1 MYNLAG
7 LDENLASSHCHVE
20 LSKAGI
26 TAFETKEPQS
36 GEVASRVYG
45 KLYFPS
51 TGAMVSFHRYWYYW
65 VVHLTVPLPV
75 AIAVKLNST
84 WSAQARVDGYAGG
97 REPSLGGVSSYHVD
111 TGEALVALKYAMFEA
126 FGEPMA
132 LPGPHAQL
140 EQAPVSDEILSMLR
154 LTKIWERSETVGDR
168 MLLQALNLAESTCP
182 SLTQQVLDELVAYYQ
197 RRLQI
202 LSRRR
207 AYNKKCKDESEYH
220 RALMDIEDT
229 LSKWELIRR
238 HSAYEEALPC
248 QRRRLLRLRRELER
262 HIQAQVNE
270 LRHTAATSDD
280 DWRKR
285 HSGFRVGLTLLW
297 LSRIRRELKKS
308 HLPQLDEARQ
318 ILTAYKDY
326 DREAVTRLPEDPGWN
341 RYQGQL
347 ASRLHRANAYC
358 YQG

>member
-7 LDENLASSHCHVE
+7 LDENIASSHCHVE

-26 TAFETKEPQS
+26 AAFEMETAQS

-45 KLYFPS
+45 KLYFPAV
-51 TGAMVSFHRYWYYW
+51 GAIVTFNRYWYYW
-65 VVHLTVPLPV
+65 VVRLSLPLPYE
-75 AIAVKLNST
+75 AALALNSK
-84 WSAQARVDGYAGG
+84 WSAQARVEGYAGG
-97 REPSLGGVSSYHVD
+97 KEPGAGGVSSYHVD
-111 TGEALVALKYAMFEA
+111 TAEALAALKDALCGA
-126 FGEPMA
+126 FGETIH
-132 LPGPHAQL
+132 LPGPHPQI
-140 EQAPVSDEILSMLR
+140 EQASVSDEILGLLR
-154 LTKIWERSETVGDR
+154 LSKTMERNENLADR
-168 MLLQALNLAESTCP
+168 LLIEAMNLAETSCP

-220 RALMDIEDT
+220 RALMDTDDV
-229 LSKWELIRR
+229 LSKLELLRRHCQGKPALVSRRRQLLRLWRNIEKYLQAEVTEER
-238 HSAYEEALPC
+238 HSAA
-248 QRRRLLRLRRELER
+248 
-262 HIQAQVNE
+262 
-270 LRHTAATSDD
+270 TAKE
-280 DWRKR
+280 DWKQKL
-285 HSGFRVGLTLLW
+285 SAFRVGLNLLW
-297 LSRIRRELKKS
+297 LYRIRKGLKKAADS
-308 HLPQLDEARQ
+308 QLEEARQ
-318 ILTAYKDY
+318 ILLHFIDY